1 MVSLVVTILIDT
13 SVVKVNDLIDRYFIP
28 LQSKL
33 ILFSINSIA
42 CILLQ
47 YFIIRYI
54 RNSLQ
59 GKRSSK
65 TLKIKS
71 FHLISIVSL
80 GILGTSIGLLIF
92 QQFYFG
98 YYESWT
104 STLIIIVSYGTGAAL
119 ISWLAILFL
128 SWYRSNRRLIVFL
141 YFVSMIVIAFNL
153 VMAATYATLKANSRP
168 AQVVEYVGGSGD
180 IAGVRY
186 KSIDTTYSIS
196 SFMAFFSIWLTTA
209 ILLNYYREK
218 VISRILYWVLLS
230 IPIVYF
236 AITFFYQ
243 LFLST
248 LLISYLEIDPI
259 AVSIF
264 LSAFLSL
271 SRPIGGL
278 LFGAAFWNISRT
290 VKYERRIR
298 TYMIISGWGIFL
310 IFTSNQAET
319 QVVGPYPPFG
329 LATITVLNLAAYLVL
344 LGIYNSAKLVSVNN
358 TLRKNIYQHAL
369 RSGLLHSIGQAE
381 MEKEIQKTVNEIIKD
396 QQDILAREKVT
407 TAEFDEKE
415 LRKYLDQVINEV
427 KKDRS
432 S

>member
-1 MVSLVVTILIDT
+1 M
-13 SVVKVNDLIDRYFIP
+13 
-28 LQSKL
+28 
-33 ILFSINSIA
+33 
-42 CILLQ
+42 
-47 YFIIRYI
+47 
-54 RNSLQ
+54 
-59 GKRSSK
+59 
-65 TLKIKS
+65 
-71 FHLISIVSL
+71 
-80 GILGTSIGLLIF
+80 
-92 QQFYFG
+92 
-98 YYESWT
+98 
-104 STLIIIVSYGTGAAL
+104 
-119 ISWLAILFL
+119 
-128 SWYRSNRRLIVFL
+128 
-141 YFVSMIVIAFNL
+141 
-153 VMAATYATLKANSRP
+153 
-168 AQVVEYVGGSGD
+168 
-180 IAGVRY
+180 
-186 KSIDTTYSIS
+186 
-196 SFMAFFSIWLTTA
+196 
-209 ILLNYYREK
+209 
-218 VISRILYWVLLS
+218 ISRILYWVILS

-407 TAEFDEKE
+407 RAEFDEKE

>member
-42 CILLQ
+42 CLLLQ

-104 STLIIIVSYGTGAAL
+104 SMLIIIVSYGTGAAL

-153 VMAATYATLKANSRP
+153 VMAATYATLKASSRP

-180 IAGVRY
+180 IAGARY
-186 KSIDTTYSIS
+186 KAVDTTYSIS

-236 AITFFYQ
+236 VITFFYQ

-259 AVSIF
+259 AASIF

-310 IFTSNQAET
+310 IFTSNQADT

-329 LATITVLNLAAYLVL
+329 LATITVLNLAAYLVF

-381 MEKEIQKTVNEIIKD
+381 MEKEIQRTVNEIIKD
-396 QQDILAREKVT
+396 QQDVLAREKVT
-407 TAEFDEKE
+407 RAEFDEKE

-432 S
+432 